1 MKLKKM
7 TRAQIAMG
15 VISLI
20 TVYLIVCQLSSVHMN
35 TAVATP
41 EKLRVD
47 ELQTQLT
54 SEKEKSADLA
64 LQLAET
70 QQSLETYRSESAS
83 SDQINN
89 QMKNELDKA
98 NTLSGLTDLKGSGVV
113 VTLSDS
119 SSSVPDAS
127 GNYEQYIIHDGD
139 LRMVLTELLGAG
151 AEAVSV
157 NGQRII
163 GTSAVRCVGNTIM
176 INDVKIATPFEI
188 TAIGEPGTLEAALMI
203 KGGVADYLKSW
214 SIELNIKKQD
224 EVKVPRYSGIV
235 NFKYAEA
242 LTDKEGE
249 NK

>member
-15 VISLI
+15 LISMI

-35 TAVATP
+35 TTIATP

-54 SEKEKSADLA
+54 SEKEKNADLA
-64 LQLAET
+64 IQLAEL
-70 QQSLETYRSESAS
+70 QQSLETYRNESAS
-83 SDQINN
+83 SDQVNN
-89 QMKNELDKA
+89 RMKAELDKA
-98 NTLSGLTDLKGSGVV
+98 NTLSGLTDLKGSGVI

-119 SSSVPDAS
+119 TAS
-127 GNYEQYIIHDGD
+127 DPGGNYEQYIIHDGD

-176 INDVKIATPFEI
+176 INDVKIAAPFEI
-188 TAIGEPGTLEAALMI
+188 TAIGEPSTLEAALMI
-203 KGGVADYLKSW
+203 KGGVVDYLKSW
-214 SIELNIKKQD
+214 SIGLNIKKQD

-242 LTDKEGE
+242 VTDKEGE